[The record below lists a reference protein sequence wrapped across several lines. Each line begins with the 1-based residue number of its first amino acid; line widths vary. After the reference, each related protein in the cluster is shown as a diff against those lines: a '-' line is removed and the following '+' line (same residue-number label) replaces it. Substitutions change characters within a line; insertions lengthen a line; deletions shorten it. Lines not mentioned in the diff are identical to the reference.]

1 MWRTI
6 LLTGENA
13 NDHDIALAN
22 DFEAA
27 IAKKLHVAQ
36 PLVGAVL
43 QVGSLWSFNYA
54 S

>member
-22 DFEAA
+22 EFGAA
-27 IAKKLHVAQ
+27 VQRSSMSHSHQL
-36 PLVGAVL
+36 L
-43 QVGSLWSFNYA
+43 QFSR
-54 S
+54 